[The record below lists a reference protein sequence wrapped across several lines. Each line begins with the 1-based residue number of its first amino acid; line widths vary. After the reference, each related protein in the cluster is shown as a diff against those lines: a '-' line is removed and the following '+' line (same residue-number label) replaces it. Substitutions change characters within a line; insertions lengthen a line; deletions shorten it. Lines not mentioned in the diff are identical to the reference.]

1 MCSPP
6 VSDEGLVW
14 QQIFS
19 AWANLQRCPKS
30 DSAVALAVAIPT
42 LSYSAMRILF
52 TNNTLDARAG
62 TELYVYDVARELRRL
77 GHQVV
82 AYSPRL
88 GEVSKLLWQSGVR
101 TIPNLAELPFRPDVI
116 HGHHHIETMTALASL
131 PGVPA
136 IFVCHGTA
144 PWEEMPP
151 VFPRILR
158 YAAVSVVCR
167 ARVVRDAAIPAER
180 VRVMLNFADTD
191 IFRPR
196 PPLPVR
202 PARALVFS
210 NYATRD
216 NYAAAVRAGCEQAG
230 VALDVRGFANGNP
243 ALEPQHV
250 LPQYDI
256 VFAKGRAAIE
266 ALAVGCAVILC
277 DTAGLGPMVSRGNF
291 PEVRPVNFGL
301 AALRDPH
308 TAEGVAAA
316 VRAYDAA
323 DATVVRDLIR
333 SQADMRD
340 SVAELVRLYAEV
352 IAENSQLTH
361 DPLAELR
368 AAGAYLQTLDSIL
381 KHEPGMTPIIAPPV
395 TVPDAI
401 ALPRR
406 KKSWLRRLIGK

>member
-1 MCSPP
+1 
-6 VSDEGLVW
+6 
-14 QQIFS
+14 
-19 AWANLQRCPKS
+19 
-30 DSAVALAVAIPT
+30 
-42 LSYSAMRILF
+42 MRILF
-52 TNNTLDARAG
+52 TNNLLDARAG
-62 TELYVYDVARELRRL
+62 TEMYVLDVARELRRL

-88 GEVSKLLWQSGVR
+88 GEVSKLLWESGVP

-116 HGHHHIETMTALASL
+116 HGHHHVELMTALTSL

-136 IFVCHGTA
+136 VCFCHGTA

-158 YAAVSVVCR
+158 YAAVSVICR
-167 ARVVRDAAIPAER
+167 ERVVRDTGIPAEKIR
-180 VRVMLNFADTD
+180 VVLNFADTS

-216 NYAAAVRAGCEQAG
+216 NYAAVVRAGCEQAG
-230 VALDVRGFANGNP
+230 VALDVLGFAHGNP
-243 ALEPQHV
+243 SAEPQRV
-250 LPQYDI
+250 LPEYDI

-277 DTAGLGPMVSRGNF
+277 DTAGLGPMVSRSNL

-301 AALRDPH
+301 AALRDSH

-316 VRAYDAA
+316 VRAYDAE
-323 DATVVRDLIR
+323 DATAVRDIIR

-340 SVAELVRLYAEV
+340 TVAELVRLYAEV
-352 IAENSQLTH
+352 VAENSLLTH
-361 DPLAELR
+361 DPLVELR

-381 KHEPGMTPIIAPPV
+381 KHEPGMTPVIVPPV

-406 KKSWLRRLIGK
+406 KKSWLRRLMGKLRARRRSGK